1 MAMSR
6 GGPPLLLMSPPI
18 PIYVSPSRHV
28 AQVKKERWAEG
39 CVVKDR
45 AEPCHVS
52 RVLRVVAASRGA
64 DEADVGAQAFANSAR
79 LFRLGVD

>member
-1 MAMSR
+1 MASALCSFR
-6 GGPPLLLMSPPI
+6 TQGARTRI
-18 PIYVSPSRHV
+18 RHV